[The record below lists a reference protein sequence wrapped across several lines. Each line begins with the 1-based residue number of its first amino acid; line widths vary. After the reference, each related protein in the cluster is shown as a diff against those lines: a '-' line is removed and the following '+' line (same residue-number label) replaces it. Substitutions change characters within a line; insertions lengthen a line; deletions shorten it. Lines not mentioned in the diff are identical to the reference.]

1 MLRYEAD
8 LALFSVSSI
17 SMSMEICNQHNHNN
31 LLSREI
37 LVVSARIHGNCTY
50 ETMYKAALIE
60 NYAIKTW

>member
-1 MLRYEAD
+1 MSRCMLRYEAD

-31 LLSREI
+31 LLSREM

-50 ETMYKAALIE
+50 ETI
-60 NYAIKTW
+60 